1 MPQSIFAER
10 ETRFLQEELK
20 ARAGYNRL
28 AIIRVIWF
36 ISAAFGLYFL
46 VDRGENALA
55 LGLGLVSISG
65 FLVLL
70 KRHQAVQR
78 RRDRARWLAFINRDE
93 TGRLE
98 RKFLRPET
106 GAGFADTNHPYA
118 GDLDIFGNHSLFR
131 LLNRTHT
138 YEGSRKLASF
148 LVSPV
153 PISEVL
159 LRQDAV
165 AELKPLLDWRQELA
179 ALAYLNPTVGDSP
192 QELKSW
198 ATKPTEPL
206 PVYTTIARWVFPAL
220 TLGLIGLWLNGILPG
235 WAVTASLL
243 VHGLVLGQVA
253 ERAKNVSEQTF
264 AMSQALK
271 TYRDLLK
278 HLETPRFQSAVLH
291 RLQAVTNL
299 ENRPAAA
306 AIGQLSRLVENLNFR
321 RNPYFFLLVGIF
333 TLWDIHYLQALDR
346 WKRLYGPHLNA
357 WLDALAEAEALS
369 SLAGLAYA
377 HPEYVVPEFN
387 EETLE
392 LDARQVRH
400 PMLLANRSV
409 ANSLPIHGN
418 GQTILITGSNMSG
431 KSTFLRTVG
440 TNVVLALA
448 GSVVA
453 AERLV
458 CSPVQVFT
466 SMRTQDSLEEN
477 TSSFYAELKRL
488 KTLIDRTRQSSNWPV
503 LYFLDEILKG
513 TNSADRHRGAR
524 ALILQLHETTASG
537 FVSTH
542 DVELGELAAT
552 HPFVHNYSFNSD
564 VVDGK
569 LHFDYQLRN
578 GVCRS
583 FNASQLMQSI
593 GIQIQDDALTE

>member
-1 MPQSIFAER
+1 MPHSIFAER
-10 ETRFLQEELK
+10 ETQFLQEELK

-36 ISAAFGLYFL
+36 VGAAFLLYFL
-46 VDRGENALA
+46 IGRSQTGLA
-55 LGLGLVSISG
+55 VGVGLLGITG

-93 TGRLE
+93 TARLE

-106 GAGFADTNHPYA
+106 GLNFADANHPYA
-118 GDLDIFGNHSLFR
+118 GDLDVFGNHSLFR
-131 LLNRTHT
+131 LLNRTYT
-138 YEGSRKLASF
+138 YEGSQKLANY
-148 LVSPV
+148 LLSPV
-153 PISEVL
+153 PISEVV

-179 ALAYLNPTVGDSP
+179 ALAYLNPSVGETP
-192 QELKSW
+192 EALKNW
-198 ATKPTEPL
+198 ATKPADPL
-206 PVYTTIARWVFPAL
+206 PGYYTIIRWLFPVL
-220 TLGLIGLWLNGILPG
+220 TLSLVVFWLAGTLPG
-235 WAVTASLL
+235 WAVTLSLL
-243 VHGLVLGQVA
+243 IHALILGQVS

-278 HLETPRFQSAVLH
+278 HLENPRFDSAILH
-291 RLQAVTNL
+291 RLQEITNL
-299 ENRPAAA
+299 NSRSASD
-306 AIGQLSRLVENLNFR
+306 AIGKLSGLVENLNFR
-321 RNPYFFLLVGIF
+321 RNPYFFLLFGIF

-346 WKRLYGPHLNA
+346 WKQTYGPHLND
-357 WLDALAEAEALS
+357 WLDALAEAEALN

-377 HPEYVVPEFN
+377 HPEYAVPEFT
-387 EETLE
+387 EETLQ
-392 LDARQVRH
+392 LDARQARH
-400 PMLLANRSV
+400 PMLMANKGV
-409 ANSLPIHGN
+409 ANSLQIDGN

-431 KSTFLRTVG
+431 KSTFLRTIG

-453 AERLV
+453 AEKLI

-488 KTLIDRTRQSSNWPV
+488 KTLIDRTRQTSNWPV

-524 ALILQLHETTASG
+524 ALILQLHETSSSG

-564 VVDGK
+564 VIDGK

-583 FNASQLMQSI
+583 FNASQLMESI
-593 GIQIQDDALTE
+593 GIQMHKFQVD

>member
-1 MPQSIFAER
+1 MPETIFSER

-28 AIIRVIWF
+28 AILRVVWF
-36 ISAAFGLYFL
+36 VGAVFGLYFL
-46 VDRGENALA
+46 IDRGQTAGA
-55 LGLGLVSISG
+55 IGLGLLAVVG

-93 TGRLE
+93 TNRLD

-106 GAGFADTNHPYA
+106 GLNFADPNHPYA
-118 GDLDIFGNHSLFR
+118 GDLDVFGNHSLFR

-138 YEGSRKLASF
+138 YAGSRKLASY
-148 LVSPV
+148 LLSPV
-153 PISEVL
+153 PLSQVL

-198 ATKPTEPL
+198 ATKPAEPL
-206 PVYTTIARWVFPAL
+206 PGYLLILRWLLPTL
-220 TLGLIGLWLNGILPG
+220 TLGLIGFWLAGLLPG
-235 WAVTASLL
+235 WSVTVSLL
-243 VHGLVLGQVA
+243 VHALVLSRVA
-253 ERAKNVSEQTF
+253 ERAKNVSEQTY
-264 AMSQALK
+264 AMVEALK

-278 HLETPRFQSAVLH
+278 HLENPVFQSALLH
-291 RLQAVTNL
+291 RIQTVTKL
-299 ENRPAAA
+299 ENRSAAD
-306 AIGQLSRLVENLNFR
+306 AIGRLGRLVENLNFR
-321 RNPYFFLLVGIF
+321 RNPYFFLLFGIL
-333 TLWDIHYLQALDR
+333 TLWDVHYLQALDR
-346 WKRLYGPHLNA
+346 WKNTYGPHLA
-357 WLDALAEAEALS
+357 DWLDALAEAEALN

-377 HPEYVVPEFN
+377 HPDYAVPDFQ
-387 EETLE
+387 EETLH
-392 LDARQVRH
+392 LDARQARH
-400 PMLLANRSV
+400 PMLVTGRSV
-409 ANSLPIHGN
+409 ANSLTINGN
-418 GQTILITGSNMSG
+418 GQTVLITGSNMSG
-431 KSTFLRTVG
+431 KSTFLRTIG
-440 TNVVLALA
+440 TNLVLALA

-453 AERLV
+453 AERFV

-488 KTLIDRTRQSSNWPV
+488 KTLIDRTRQISNWPV

-542 DVELGELAAT
+542 DVELGELAAS

-564 VVDGK
+564 VIEGQ
-569 LHFDYQLRN
+569 LHFDYQLRQ

-583 FNASQLMQSI
+583 FNASQLMESI
-593 GIQIQDDALTE
+593 GIEMHKFQEG

>member
-20 ARAGYNRL
+20 GRAAYNRL

-36 ISAAFGLYFL
+36 VGAAFLLYL
-46 VDRGENALA
+46 LLDRGQSLA
-55 LGLGLVSISG
+55 AIGVGLLAVTG
-65 FLVLL
+65 FLILL

-93 TGRLE
+93 AQRLE

-106 GAGFADTNHPYA
+106 GADFADPTHPYA
-118 GDLDIFGNHSLFR
+118 GDLDVFGNHSLFR

-138 YEGSRKLASF
+138 YEGSRKLAAY
-148 LVSPV
+148 LLSPV

-192 QELKSW
+192 DELKNW
-198 ATKPTEPL
+198 ATKADEPVPGYL
-206 PVYTTIARWVFPAL
+206 AVARWVFPAI
-220 TLGLIGLWLNGILPG
+220 TLVLVGLWMGGMVPG
-235 WAVTASLL
+235 WAVTVSLL
-243 VHGLVLGQVA
+243 AHGLLLSQVA
-253 ERAKNVSEQTF
+253 ERAKNASEQTF

-278 HLETPRFQSAVLH
+278 HLENPRFQSAILH
-291 RLQAVTNL
+291 RLQTVTSL
-299 ENRPAAA
+299 DTRSAAD
-306 AIGQLSRLVENLNFR
+306 AIGKLSQLVENLNFR
-321 RNPYFFLLVGIF
+321 RNPYFFLLIGIF

-346 WKRLYGPHLNA
+346 WKRVYGPHLA
-357 WLDALAEAEALS
+357 DWLDALAEAEALN

-392 LDARQVRH
+392 LDAQQVRH
-400 PMLLANRSV
+400 PMLKTGQSV
-409 ANSLPIHGN
+409 ANSLRINGN

-448 GSVVA
+448 GAVVA
-453 AERLV
+453 ADRLV

-524 ALILQLHETTASG
+524 ALILQLHQTTASG

-552 HPFVHNYSFNSD
+552 HPFVHNYSFRSD

-569 LHFDYQLRN
+569 LHFDYQLQT

>member
-1 MPQSIFAER
+1 MPKSTFAER
-10 ETRFLQEELK
+10 ETRFLQDELK
-20 ARAGYNRL
+20 ARAAYNRL
-28 AIIRVIWF
+28 SIIRVAWF
-36 ISAAFGLYFL
+36 VAAAFGIYFL
-46 VDRGENALA
+46 IDRAQTGAALVV
-55 LGLGLVSISG
+55 GLLAVIG
-65 FLVLL
+65 FLILL

-93 TGRLE
+93 NNRLE

-106 GAGFADTNHPYA
+106 GLGFADANHPYA

-138 YEGSRKLASF
+138 FEGSRKLAAY
-148 LVSPV
+148 LLSPA

-165 AELKPLLDWRQELA
+165 AELNPLLDWRQELG

-192 QELKSW
+192 EALKTW

-206 PVYTTIARWVFPAL
+206 PVYLTIARWLFPAITL
-220 TLGLIGLWLNGILPG
+220 TLIGFWLSGALPG
-235 WAVTASLL
+235 WAVTVSLL
-243 VHGLVLGQVA
+243 VHGVILGQVA
-253 ERAKNVSEQTF
+253 ERAKNASEQTF

-278 HLETPRFQSAVLH
+278 HLETPPFKAAILH
-291 RLQAVTNL
+291 RIQTITKL
-299 ENRPAAA
+299 ENRTAAD
-306 AIGQLSRLVENLNFR
+306 AIGHLSRLVENLNFR
-321 RNPYFFLLVGIF
+321 RNPYFFLLFGII

-346 WKRLYGPHLNA
+346 WKKVYGPHLA
-357 WLDALAEAEALS
+357 DWLDALAEAEALN

-377 HPEYVVPEFN
+377 QPEYAVPEFK
-387 EETLE
+387 ETALQ
-392 LDARQVRH
+392 LDARQARH
-400 PMLLANRSV
+400 PMLTASRSV
-409 ANSLPIHGN
+409 ANSLTITGN

-431 KSTFLRTVG
+431 KSTFLRTIG

-453 AERLV
+453 ADRFT

-488 KTLIDRTRQSSNWPV
+488 KTLIDRTRQTSNWPV

-524 ALILQLHETTASG
+524 ALIFQLHETTASG

-542 DVELGELAAT
+542 DVELGELAAS

-564 VVDGK
+564 VIDGK
-569 LHFDYQLRN
+569 LHFDYQLRT
-578 GVCRS
+578 GICRS
-583 FNASQLMQSI
+583 FNASQLMESI
-593 GIQIQDDALTE
+593 GIEMHKFQED